1 MQLEKLRNGDY
12 PLQSFLYK
20 NIIIY
25 TSTMIK
31 LIEEID
37 FSKQLSEEPEL
48 RAYLNEAAKA
58 VQKDQNDQI
67 IKHKKP
73 TFDQDLQNHLIVTNI
88 PDLKGKEDKF
98 MGFFKEKVL
107 QKKQI
112 GNKDGLVSVEAGFK
126 MVGN

>member
-1 MQLEKLRNGDY
+1 MVIIICNL
-12 PLQSFLYK
+12 FLYK
-20 NIIIY
+20 NIIFY